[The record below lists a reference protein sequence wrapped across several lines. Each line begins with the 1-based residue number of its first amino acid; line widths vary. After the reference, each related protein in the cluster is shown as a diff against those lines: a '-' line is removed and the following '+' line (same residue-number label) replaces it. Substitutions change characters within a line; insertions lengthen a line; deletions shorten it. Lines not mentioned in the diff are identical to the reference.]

1 MGKQL
6 KTKNRN
12 SSMLTYDLANNKTQ
26 DVTHICNFW
35 GLPPKACKQVYHYA
49 IILHNLRSNAVAI
62 SELQITTIWLR
73 KITKGRCGQKST
85 MEKGNALY

>member
-6 KTKNRN
+6 KTKNRS

-26 DVTHICNFW
+26 DVTPICDFW
-35 GLPPKACKQVYHYA
+35 GLPQKACKQVYHYA
-49 IILHNLRSNAVAI
+49 IILHNLRSNTVAI
-62 SELQITTIWLR
+62 PELQIIIIWSR